1 MWLIGLTTC
10 GLILKTAFGST
21 QEFSCNLTDTS
32 GGSAGTAQVTY
43 GTDKAVTL
51 TNATL
56 TTEPSAN
63 VFAAIYTEGDCKSDL
78 AFGKLMNSTFAGGTS
93 GWTKSKTI
101 TKQTLISSLDDF
113 TTLKDRTLAIFIA
126 DSANVKDADTA
137 KTKDLKKDKIHAC
150 CVKMAPPAATQS
162 GSSRTSLGGSA
173 ALAISLTLPIL
184 AIRSL

>member
-1 MWLIGLTTC
+1 
-10 GLILKTAFGST
+10 
-21 QEFSCNLTDTS
+21 
-32 GGSAGTAQVTY
+32 
-43 GTDKAVTL
+43 
-51 TNATL
+51 
-56 TTEPSAN
+56 
-63 VFAAIYTEGDCKSDL
+63 
-78 AFGKLMNSTFAGGTS
+78 MNSTFAGGTS

-113 TTLKDRTLAIFIA
+113 TTVTFWNPILNIICFVHNAYFFLFLFQLKDRTLAIFIA

-162 GSSRTSLGGSA
+162 GSSRTSLVGSA

>member
-1 MWLIGLTTC
+1 
-10 GLILKTAFGST
+10 
-21 QEFSCNLTDTS
+21 
-32 GGSAGTAQVTY
+32 
-43 GTDKAVTL
+43 
-51 TNATL
+51 
-56 TTEPSAN
+56 
-63 VFAAIYTEGDCKSDL
+63 
-78 AFGKLMNSTFAGGTS
+78 MNSTFAGGTS

-113 TTLKDRTLAIFIA
+113 TTVTFWNPTLNISLLCPWCLLVIFSLFLFQLKDRTLAIFIA

-162 GSSRTSLGGSA
+162 GSSRTSLVGSA

>member
-1 MWLIGLTTC
+1 
-10 GLILKTAFGST
+10 
-21 QEFSCNLTDTS
+21 
-32 GGSAGTAQVTY
+32 
-43 GTDKAVTL
+43 
-51 TNATL
+51 
-56 TTEPSAN
+56 
-63 VFAAIYTEGDCKSDL
+63 
-78 AFGKLMNSTFAGGTS
+78 MNSIFAGGTS

-113 TTLKDRTLAIFIA
+113 TTVTFWNPTLNISLLCPKCLFPLFLFQLKDRTLAIFIA

-150 CVKMAPPAATQS
+150 CVKMAPPAATRS
-162 GSSRTSLGGSA
+162 GSSRTSLVGSA